1 MTDTLFLDKKK
12 VLTNRTILVKVKG
25 KIIADTSVLRDYCES
40 KKMETACEEGCPNYG
55 NKWSC
60 PPYAKSFLS
69 IEKKYSKAFLL
80 CFSTEMD
87 YYSDVK
93 NMYLAVKAANVTL
106 KVLVERCAR
115 NIEEC
120 TNGYSLL
127 SGSCRLCKPCQCKN
141 RQPCKHPDKMRYS
154 MEATGLN
161 VQKVCFDFLKHRLLW
176 YENKKL
182 PQYTSVAVLILSN
195 QYFDINE
202 LSAIINKTIE
212 G

>member
-1 MTDTLFLDKKK
+1 MTDTLCLERKK
-12 VLTNRTILVKVKG
+12 VLANRTILVKVKG
-25 KIIADTSVLRDYCES
+25 KIIEDTSVLQNYCES
-40 KKMETACEEGCPNYG
+40 KKMETACEEGCPNYE

-69 IEKKYSKAFLL
+69 IRKKYSKAFLL
-80 CFSTEMD
+80 CFSTEMN

-106 KVLVERCAR
+106 KTLIERCAR
-115 NIEEC
+115 SIEEG

-141 RQPCKHPDKMRYS
+141 KQPCKHPDKMRYS

-182 PQYTSVAVLILSN
+182 PQYTSVVVLILSN
-195 QYFDINE
+195 QFFDINE
-202 LSAIINKTIE
+202 LSVIINKTIE